1 MNNVATSTEFLVAVD
16 ILYARTHAIGLAL
29 IPLFLLV
36 VMFNQV
42 FAAIVFSGRF
52 RFDAYPIVRGFV
64 LLFALTFYADFLDV
78 ISITIQA
85 LSDYIGP
92 DKTFMQKLSDMWNL
106 LLPTTDDGGF
116 PDSMEELYATF
127 KKLMQFDLVNWLL
140 ALLEGSFVHVVRK
153 GIEII
158 RLVLLGF
165 LYVVGPLAIGLS
177 IIPGFNSLAMKWL
190 QSYLTVQFWSVT
202 LIILDT
208 LVAEFNT
215 LYLNGLLFTN
225 ELGAANFV
233 LVSLVIVILYF
244 LVPHLT
250 SYYLGHSHAAIF
262 QSRVFSTALLGAG
275 MAYQG
280 GRAAVAG
287 SRAAMGAGKNVAM
300 QGRQAVRYAYRRY
313 HYQQQF
319 RGGTQMGRMYEL

>member
-1 MNNVATSTEFLVAVD
+1 MNNVVITPEFLAAVNA
-16 ILYARTHAIGLAL
+16 LLAKTYAIGLAM
-29 IPLFLLV
+29 IPIFLMI

-42 FAAIVFSGRF
+42 FAALVFSQRF
-52 RFDAYPIVRGFV
+52 RLDVQPIVRGFV
-64 LLFALTFYADFLDV
+64 ILFALTFYTEFLDV
-78 ISITIQA
+78 ISGTIKA

-92 DKTFMQKLSDMWNL
+92 DQTFMQKLADMWNL
-106 LLPTTDDGGF
+106 LLPGAQDGSL
-116 PDSMEELYATF
+116 PSTMEELYATF
-127 KKLMQFDLVNWLL
+127 TRLMQFDLINWIL
-140 ALLEGSFVHVVRK
+140 ALLEGSFVYVVRK
-153 GIEII
+153 GIELI

-165 LYVVGPLAIGLS
+165 LYVVGPLALGIS

-208 LVAEFNT
+208 LVSEFNS

-225 ELGAANFV
+225 ELGAANFA

-262 QSRVFSTALLGAG
+262 QSRVFSTAMLGAG
-275 MAYQG
+275 LASQG
-280 GRAAVAG
+280 GRAAMAGGKAVAG
-287 SRAAMGAGKNVAM
+287 AGTSMAAKGS
-300 QGRQAVRYAYRRY
+300 QLVRYAHQKYR
-313 HYQQQF
+313 YQRQF
-319 RGGTQMGRMYEL
+319 GGGTQPGRNYEV

>member
-1 MNNVATSTEFLVAVD
+1 MNNVSVSAEFLAAVNT
-16 ILYARTHAIGLAL
+16 LLAKTYAIGLAM
-29 IPLFLLV
+29 IPIFLMV
-36 VMFNQV
+36 VVFNQL
-42 FAAIVFSGRF
+42 FAALVFSQRF
-52 RFDAYPIVRGFV
+52 RLEVQPIVRGFV
-64 LLFALTFYADFLDV
+64 ILFALTFYTDFLDV
-78 ISITIQA
+78 ISTTIKA

-92 DKTFMQKLSDMWNL
+92 DKTFMQKLADMWNL
-106 LLPTTDDGGF
+106 LLPSTQDGSL
-116 PDSMEELYATF
+116 PSNMEELYATF
-127 KKLMQFDLVNWLL
+127 TRLMQFDLVNWLL

-153 GIEII
+153 GIEVI
-158 RLVLLGF
+158 RLVLLAF
-165 LYVVGPLAIGLS
+165 LYIVGPLALGIS
-177 IIPGFNSLAMKWL
+177 VIPGFNSVAMKWL

-208 LVAEFNT
+208 LVTEFNS

-262 QSRVFSTALLGAG
+262 QSRVFSTAMLGAG

-287 SRAAMGAGKNVAM
+287 GRAVVGAGSDAVNR
-300 QGRQAVRYAYRRY
+300 GRQAVRYAHRQYR
-313 HYQQQF
+313 YQRQF
-319 RGGTQMGRMYEL
+319 SGGTQPGRTYDL

>member
-1 MNNVATSTEFLVAVD
+1 MNNVTASTEFLVAVD

-29 IPLFLLV
+29 IPLFLSV
-36 VMFNQV
+36 VVFNQV
-42 FAAIVFSGRF
+42 FAAMVFSQRF

-64 LLFALTFYADFLDV
+64 LLFALTFYRDFLDV
-78 ISITIQA
+78 LSATIEA

-106 LLPTTDDGGF
+106 LLPTTDDGGL

-127 KKLMQFDLVNWLL
+127 TRLMQFDLVNWLL
-140 ALLEGSFVHVVRK
+140 ALLEGSFVHIVRK
-153 GIEII
+153 GIEIV

-177 IIPGFNSLAMKWL
+177 VIPGFNSLAMKWL

-244 LVPHLT
+244 MVPHLT

-275 MAYQG
+275 MAMQGGRVAAAG
-280 GRAAVAG
+280 GRAAL
-287 SRAAMGAGKNVAM
+287 GAGKAAM
-300 QGRQAVRYAYRRY
+300 SKGSQAVRYAYRGYR
-313 HYQQQF
+313 YQQYSN
-319 RGGTQMGRMYEL
+319 GGNQSGRS

>member
-1 MNNVATSTEFLVAVD
+1 MNNVAASPEFLAAVD
-16 ILYARTHAIGLAL
+16 ILLGKTYAIGLAM
-29 IPLFLLV
+29 IPIFLMI

-42 FAAIVFSGRF
+42 FAALVFSQRF
-52 RFDAYPIVRGFV
+52 RLDVQPIVRGFV
-64 LLFALTFYADFLDV
+64 ILFALTFYTEFLDV
-78 ISITIQA
+78 ISATIKA

-92 DKTFMQKLSDMWNL
+92 DQTFMQKLADMWNL
-106 LLPTTDDGGF
+106 LLPGAQDGSL
-116 PDSMEELYATF
+116 PSNMEELYATF
-127 KKLMQFDLVNWLL
+127 TRLMQFDLVNWIL
-140 ALLEGSFVHVVRK
+140 ALMEGSFVYVVRK
-153 GIEII
+153 GIELI

-165 LYVVGPLAIGLS
+165 LYVVGPLALGIS

-208 LVAEFNT
+208 LVSEFNT

-225 ELGAANFV
+225 ELGAANFA

-262 QSRVFSTALLGAG
+262 QSRVFSTTMLGAG

-287 SRAAMGAGKNVAM
+287 GRAAMGAGGSAIS
-300 QGRQAVRYAYRRY
+300 QGRQAVRYAHRQYR
-313 HYQQQF
+313 YQRQF
-319 RGGTQMGRMYEL
+319 SGGTQTGRTYDL

>member
-1 MNNVATSTEFLVAVD
+1 MNNVTASTEFLVAVD
-16 ILYARTHAIGLAL
+16 ILYARTQAIGLAL

-42 FAAIVFSGRF
+42 FGALVFSQRF
-52 RFDAYPIVRGFV
+52 RLDVYPIVRGIV

-78 ISITIQA
+78 ISASIQA

-106 LLPTTDDGGF
+106 LLPGSQAGGL
-116 PDSMEELYATF
+116 PSNMEELYQSFTR
-127 KKLMQFDLVNWLL
+127 LMQFDLVNWLL
-140 ALLEGSFVHVVRK
+140 ALLEGSFVHIVRK
-153 GIEII
+153 GIEIL

-165 LYVVGPLAIGLS
+165 LYIVGPLAIGLS

-225 ELGAANFV
+225 ELGASNFV
-233 LVSLVIVILYF
+233 LVSLIIVILYF
-244 LVPHLT
+244 MVPHLT
-250 SYYLGHSHAAIF
+250 AYYLGHSHAAIF

-275 MAYQG
+275 MAIQG
-280 GRAAVAG
+280 GRVAAAG
-287 SRAAMGAGKNVAM
+287 SRAAVGAGKSVAV
-300 QGRQAVRYAYRRY
+300 QGRQAVRYAYRKYR
-313 HYQQQF
+313 YQQQF
-319 RGGTQMGRMYEL
+319 GGAQSGRTYDQ

>member
-1 MNNVATSTEFLVAVD
+1 MNNVAVSGEFLAAVNN
-16 ILYARTHAIGLAL
+16 LLEKTLAIGLAMV
-29 IPLFLLV
+29 PVFLLV
-36 VMFNQV
+36 VLFNQV
-42 FAAIVFSGRF
+42 FSALVFENRF
-52 RFDAYPIVRGFV
+52 RLDMQPIVRGFV
-64 LLFALTFYADFLDV
+64 ILLVLTFYTDFMAV
-78 ISITIQA
+78 VSGTIQA

-106 LLPTTDDGGF
+106 LLPGNQNGSLPTN
-116 PDSMEELYATF
+116 MEELYASFTR
-127 KKLMQFDLVNWLL
+127 LVQFDIVNWLL
-140 ALLEGSFVHVVRK
+140 ALLEGSFVHIVRK

-165 LYVVGPLAIGLS
+165 LYIVGPLAIGLS
-177 IIPGFNSLAMKWL
+177 VIPGFNSLVMKWL

-208 LVAEFNT
+208 LVSEFNS
-215 LYLNGLLFTN
+215 LYFNGLLFST
-225 ELGAANFV
+225 ELGTANFV

-244 LVPHLT
+244 MVPHLT

-280 GRAAVAG
+280 GRTAIAGSKTVMKTGGAAVRNLYKT
-287 SRAAMGAGKNVAM
+287 S
-300 QGRQAVRYAYRRY
+300 QTVRYANRNR
-313 HYQQQF
+313 Q
-319 RGGTQMGRMYEL
+319 